1 MGRTEYADRT
11 ILALRTKY
19 EVDQT
24 EDRSAETEIGVG
36 IRKLSLRRESLFEGK
51 CSILLPETMTDM
63 GDAERTVIYRNL
75 KRPQIIKTDREAGV
89 AMTFSLLPVDDMP
102 ESISMQLDRVCCDMK
117 KIWKQNVFYDK
128 GEIQAEGVSVAWMDY
143 RAFCLD
149 SSLYC
154 LLFMFLME
162 EQIVLGNFHCSFP
175 QYDIWKPT
183 VLKLLA
189 TLQVHAELNI

>member
-1 MGRTEYADRT
+1 MGRTDYADRT

-19 EVDQT
+19 EVEQT
-24 EDRSAETEIGVG
+24 EDQSAETEIGVG
-36 IRKLSLRRESLFEGK
+36 IQKLSLRRESLFEGK

-102 ESISMQLDRVCCDMK
+102 ESISMQLVRVCCDMNR
-117 KIWKQNVFYDK
+117 IWKQNVFYDK